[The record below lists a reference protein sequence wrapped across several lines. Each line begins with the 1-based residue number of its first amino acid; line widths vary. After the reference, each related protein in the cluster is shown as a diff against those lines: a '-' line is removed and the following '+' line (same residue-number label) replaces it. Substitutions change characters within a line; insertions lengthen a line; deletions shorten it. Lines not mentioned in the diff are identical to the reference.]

1 MSSLYPFP
9 SSNTFKRTAAAL
21 LIAFLSAGAALA
33 EDTPAALPGAKLITA
48 AEAMKAID
56 AGAIPID
63 ARVANE
69 YAEGHIKGAISV
81 PYRERSAKTPDFDA
95 SKDQFDL
102 SKLPGNKEAVVVI
115 YCNGPECWKSFKAA
129 VAAIK
134 GGYSN
139 VNWYRLGFPDWKSR
153 RLPID

>member
-1 MSSLYPFP
+1 MSPRYPFP
-9 SSNTFKRTAAAL
+9 SSNTFKRSAAAL

-48 AEAMKAID
+48 
-56 AGAIPID
+56 
-63 ARVANE
+63 
-69 YAEGHIKGAISV
+69 AEGHIKGAISV

-115 YCNGPECWKSFKAA
+115 YCNGPECWKSFKTSIGIA
-129 VAAIK
+129 
-134 GGYSN
+134 
-139 VNWYRLGFPDWKSR
+139 
-153 RLPID
+153 